1 MLQVE
6 SLGFQSFPDLF
17 LTGKPD
23 APRLAFS
30 QTGLPVGY
38 RMHQRY
44 LVRVCAMDWFKVW
57 PSQYLNV
64 INRIPDGIQRGAF
77 SLLLLH
83 CLNEDGL
90 PNNDEEISYNTGL
103 PVEVITSLRP
113 HLKRLATIEGDRIMI
128 NLAAETIQERQEFS
142 AKKAASGQKGGL
154 SRQTKPQAEEA
165 TPKQSQTGEAK
176 QSLAS
181 SDQAMLSSAKQKEAS
196 LSQTDRHA
204 DMQTN
209 RQKTAVAVFSREPT
223 DDDDAATEPCDKIAE
238 VVRDYLQIPETSGW
252 KAQGEVNDIAIQLAG
267 VGANSAQVSEFI
279 KTRRKPPGQKYW
291 VQDFLVWRGSLN
303 GKTNQDNLRD
313 DFAERARQG
322 LETLKQ
328 EDERRARR
336 RLSAVS

>member
-1 MLQVE
+1 MPGQGQHRPTYSPASPL
-6 SLGFQSFPDLF
+6 
-17 LTGKPD
+17 
-23 APRLAFS
+23 LAFS

-154 SRQTKPQAEEA
+154 SRQTKPQAEET

-176 QSLAS
+176 PSPAP
-181 SDQAMLSSAKQKEAS
+181 SDQAVLSSAKQKEAS

-204 DMQTN
+204 DMQTDMQTAAAARAEFPDDPPDEPATAQTTEIEKISN
-209 RQKTAVAVFSREPT
+209 QLAKLYGLKTSGGWVLQGQFQTAAIELHSQEATAEQIEAFWHWRQKKP
-223 DDDDAATEPCDKIAE
+223 
-238 VVRDYLQIPETSGW
+238 
-252 KAQGEVNDIAIQLAG
+252 DIKYFAG
-267 VGANSAQVSEFI
+267 
-279 KTRRKPPGQKYW
+279 
-291 VQDFLVWRGSLN
+291 DFLTWRASQN
-303 GKTNQDNLRD
+303 GKTAQANLRED
-313 DFAERARQG
+313 LAERARQG

>member
-1 MLQVE
+1 
-6 SLGFQSFPDLF
+6 
-17 LTGKPD
+17 
-23 APRLAFS
+23 
-30 QTGLPVGY
+30 
-38 RMHQRY
+38 MHQRY
-44 LVRVCAMDWFKVW
+44 LVRACAMDWFKVW

-103 PVEVITSLRP
+103 PVDVITSLRP

-154 SRQTKPQAEEA
+154 SRQTKAADQAEV
-165 TPKQSQTGEAK
+165 TPSKQAQAEKAKPSPASSGQAVLSTAK
-176 QSLAS
+176 QN
-181 SDQAMLSSAKQKEAS
+181 EAP

-223 DDDDAATEPCDKIAE
+223 DDDDAVTEPCDKIAE

-313 DFAERARQG
+313 DLAERARQG